1 MFGIAMT
8 EIRESGC
15 GIPVKKER
23 VCGIMTPFPD
33 PMLTVAVFLL
43 ASSPGDPLCAGVP
56 DVLLEKAIIN
66 AGATE
71 IDLKWPPAAL
81 SIDTQSRRF
90 FAFRSIGDSSDQ
102 YRAVVLDMF
111 SKSWS
116 LTRKEF
122 STKVAEQNL
131 PAPSRKDWMIVQQ
144 DLLERYGN
152 NHMQWFLRG
161 TSSMLV
167 GT

>member
-15 GIPVKKER
+15 GIPVEKER

-71 IDLKWPPAAL
+71 IDLKVA
-81 SIDTQSRRF
+81 QNF
-90 FAFRSIGDSSDQ
+90 FMDHVPF
-102 YRAVVLDMF
+102 
-111 SKSWS
+111 
-116 LTRKEF
+116 
-122 STKVAEQNL
+122 
-131 PAPSRKDWMIVQQ
+131 
-144 DLLERYGN
+144 
-152 NHMQWFLRG
+152 
-161 TSSMLV
+161 
-167 GT
+167 